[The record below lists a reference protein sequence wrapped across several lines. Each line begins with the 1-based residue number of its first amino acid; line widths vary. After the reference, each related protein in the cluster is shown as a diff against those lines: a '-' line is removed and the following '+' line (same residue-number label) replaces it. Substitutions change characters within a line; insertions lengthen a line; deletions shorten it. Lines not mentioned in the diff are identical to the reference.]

1 TQEATG
7 ESDPCYHHQQL
18 KPSPPQA
25 TATCGTVK
33 VLNEV
38 VTVRFHPDDTL
49 LCHVAEPS
57 DVLFPITSES
67 EGALPLAPERKLPP
81 FDGSWCAVRGA
92 PQYAVRLRPIAA
104 DEEKDCPGQTHVAEV
119 RWNLA
124 VSPPGSKSPKP
135 PPDFSVPLYKRLTE
149 QLKCTFRQEIAKFTS
164 RGWWSEVHSVDDEE
178 RKDEEQLPEA
188 VAFPVPQGQVKVRPC
203 VDVRQC
209 NRQSPASSYVG
220 ASCPVILSQIRVALA
235 QIASKARSQD
245 KPSSLALVTLDC
257 MTAFYRVRLHR
268 KCARIRCL
276 GRVYAARRLVFGLR
290 CGPAVLEEIL
300 HRLVGSARDSLS
312 ADIVGSLPLYH
323 FIYVDDLTLLGERR
337 AVHAFKEALI
347 RTGASWGFEL
357 APAKMHSIYF
367 DADGQC
373 DTFDDFTHLGV
384 LFVAHPLPSG
394 CCELRLR
401 CAHIPLPFD
410 EDLRTGSKLSKRC
423 AFKIAGAA
431 FDALSV
437 HGEQSLAGDIVRRI
451 AGRWQTSSWDESVE
465 LGKDEAVAL
474 NLALKVLREK
484 PPICD
489 HPVCF
494 HADYLDICSD
504 ASPSGMGIVALF
516 ARRKEGCDGTEPTL
530 GAFQTTV
537 LCRKAKMWKGAQ
549 YNWHQN
555 RKEAF
560 ALAGAYLF
568 FNSVAAYVSPLTV
581 RFWSDSHTAISWVT
595 GGSKLTCKSLER
607 VAISRLV
614 EAMADLREI
623 WRRRYGLTPVIYHL
637 AGKENSYADDL
648 SRLSALWKVPSTV
661 LQRGGTPAFPE
672 LGGSAN
678 QGGTPEVVSACD
690 RSPAEQVLTCGSYDG
705 QLFALGAADV
715 LAPPERYAMSAGR
728 HARVEL
734 LKLQWRSPCLCAIF
748 SALGR
753 RAPEGFEAAQDID
766 LPRDLAKE
774 LNDFSVAEDGLL
786 MKRLSTTRVHN
797 SRGSRLCYAVPVD
810 FNEGKKYAVDLVSS
824 YHSTSGCLSQRHLR
838 WLVSRTFYIS
848 GLRSLVASVCRTC
861 PDCQFGSNRR
871 YYSLLDSGRTL
882 TMGVSGPWQT
892 VSVDIADMVLDR
904 TSKFS
909 CALFLIDHYSSYCL
923 VHPLLDMKAP
933 TAARK
938 ETRDEIDQ
946 LVRAALR
953 IRDDEVSTARGHLR
967 RGPPAVGST
976 VLIFEPGIAGKGGS
990 YGRHPYVVDD
1000 VVDGTTLK
1008 LSKVG
1013 DPSSTKTSHYLNV
1026 RPYYGS
1032 SGGH

>member
-1 TQEATG
+1 
-7 ESDPCYHHQQL
+7 
-18 KPSPPQA
+18 
-25 TATCGTVK
+25 
-33 VLNEV
+33 
-38 VTVRFHPDDTL
+38 
-49 LCHVAEPS
+49 
-57 DVLFPITSES
+57 
-67 EGALPLAPERKLPP
+67 
-81 FDGSWCAVRGA
+81 
-92 PQYAVRLRPIAA
+92 
-104 DEEKDCPGQTHVAEV
+104 
-119 RWNLA
+119 
-124 VSPPGSKSPKP
+124 
-135 PPDFSVPLYKRLTE
+135 
-149 QLKCTFRQEIAKFTS
+149 
-164 RGWWSEVHSVDDEE
+164 
-178 RKDEEQLPEA
+178 
-188 VAFPVPQGQVKVRPC
+188 
-203 VDVRQC
+203 
-209 NRQSPASSYVG
+209 
-220 ASCPVILSQIRVALA
+220 
-235 QIASKARSQD
+235 
-245 KPSSLALVTLDC
+245 
-257 MTAFYRVRLHR
+257 
-268 KCARIRCL
+268 
-276 GRVYAARRLVFGLR
+276 
-290 CGPAVLEEIL
+290 
-300 HRLVGSARDSLS
+300 
-312 ADIVGSLPLYH
+312 
-323 FIYVDDLTLLGERR
+323 
-337 AVHAFKEALI
+337 
-347 RTGASWGFEL
+347 
-357 APAKMHSIYF
+357 MHSIYF

-637 AGKENSYADDL
+637 AGRRTPMPMTSAG
-648 SRLSALWKVPSTV
+648 SRLCGRCRRPSCSV
-661 LQRGGTPAFPE
+661 VGLQHF
-672 LGGSAN
+672 LSW
-678 QGGTPEVVSACD
+678 
-690 RSPAEQVLTCGSYDG
+690 
-705 QLFALGAADV
+705 GAAPIRG
-715 LAPPERYAMSAGR
+715 APLKSSQLVTAALLNKFSPVVPMMVSSSPWAQPMYWHRQNAMPCPLVALPG
-728 HARVEL
+728 VEL

-838 WLVSRTFYIS
+838 WLIQAEP
-848 GLRSLVASVCRTC
+848 L
-861 PDCQFGSNRR
+861 
-871 YYSLLDSGRTL
+871 
-882 TMGVSGPWQT
+882 PWG
-892 VSVDIADMVLDR
+892 
-904 TSKFS
+904 
-909 CALFLIDHYSSYCL
+909 YL
-923 VHPLLDMKAP
+923 VHGRLCQSTLL
-933 TAARK
+933 
-938 ETRDEIDQ
+938 I
-946 LVRAALR
+946 
-953 IRDDEVSTARGHLR
+953 
-967 RGPPAVGST
+967 
-976 VLIFEPGIAGKGGS
+976 
-990 YGRHPYVVDD
+990 
-1000 VVDGTTLK
+1000 
-1008 LSKVG
+1008 
-1013 DPSSTKTSHYLNV
+1013 
-1026 RPYYGS
+1026 
-1032 SGGH
+1032 

>member
-1 TQEATG
+1 
-7 ESDPCYHHQQL
+7 
-18 KPSPPQA
+18 
-25 TATCGTVK
+25 
-33 VLNEV
+33 
-38 VTVRFHPDDTL
+38 
-49 LCHVAEPS
+49 
-57 DVLFPITSES
+57 
-67 EGALPLAPERKLPP
+67 
-81 FDGSWCAVRGA
+81 
-92 PQYAVRLRPIAA
+92 
-104 DEEKDCPGQTHVAEV
+104 
-119 RWNLA
+119 
-124 VSPPGSKSPKP
+124 
-135 PPDFSVPLYKRLTE
+135 
-149 QLKCTFRQEIAKFTS
+149 
-164 RGWWSEVHSVDDEE
+164 
-178 RKDEEQLPEA
+178 
-188 VAFPVPQGQVKVRPC
+188 
-203 VDVRQC
+203 
-209 NRQSPASSYVG
+209 
-220 ASCPVILSQIRVALA
+220 
-235 QIASKARSQD
+235 
-245 KPSSLALVTLDC
+245 
-257 MTAFYRVRLHR
+257 
-268 KCARIRCL
+268 
-276 GRVYAARRLVFGLR
+276 
-290 CGPAVLEEIL
+290 
-300 HRLVGSARDSLS
+300 
-312 ADIVGSLPLYH
+312 
-323 FIYVDDLTLLGERR
+323 
-337 AVHAFKEALI
+337 
-347 RTGASWGFEL
+347 
-357 APAKMHSIYF
+357 MHSIYF

-465 LGKDEAVAL
+465 
-474 NLALKVLREK
+474 
-484 PPICD
+484 
-489 HPVCF
+489 
-494 HADYLDICSD
+494 
-504 ASPSGMGIVALF
+504 
-516 ARRKEGCDGTEPTL
+516 L

-728 HARVEL
+728 PARVEL

-933 TAARK
+933 TVSRAV
-938 ETRDEIDQ
+938 ETDILRFGSMLTLRSDAGPCFRGRPFVDMLKKYNIRHRMTGPFAPFSNGAVE
-946 LVRAALR
+946 RAISSIKFISRSLKNKRNWPQFLHRVLFRLNAEVLNHVELSPFDIFFGRSLRLPSEVALGNSGPAT
-953 IRDDEVSTARGHLR
+953 EAGANLR
-967 RGPPAVGST
+967 R
-976 VLIFEPGIAGKGGS
+976 I
-990 YGRHPYVVDD
+990 
-1000 VVDGTTLK
+1000 
-1008 LSKVG
+1008 
-1013 DPSSTKTSHYLNV
+1013 
-1026 RPYYGS
+1026 
-1032 SGGH
+1032 